1 MKYSFKKWYTQHI
14 VFPMV
19 SNRIIHIKWNVKI
32 KTIVY
37 LFLTSY
43 AHITVLLFLIY
54 ESPPETEGTEW
65 TVCQWDQVCQG
76 SLPSHRF
83 IPWRNTVHNIRLWSY
98 WETYTYSF
106 LFSLYTFTCFLLL
119 LTVLLFIDH
128 GVSTQLLDA
137 KVLLI
142 SQSRCMSRN
151 VYGNRM
157 DDSMMCAGYM
167 QGKIDSCQVLTYC
180 NFL

>member
-1 MKYSFKKWYTQHI
+1 MLTSQCFCFSSMKALLKLKGRNGRCANESRSVRAACLPTDL
-14 VFPMV
+14 FPEGTRCTI
-19 SNRIIHIKWNVKI
+19 SGYGATEKRIP
-32 KTIVY
+32 TP
-37 LFLTSY
+37 LFL
-43 AHITVLLFLIY
+43 
-54 ESPPETEGTEW
+54 
-65 TVCQWDQVCQG
+65 
-76 SLPSHRF
+76 
-83 IPWRNTVHNIRLWSY
+83 
-98 WETYTYSF
+98 
-106 LFSLYTFTCFLLL
+106 LYTFTCFLLL